1 VAAPDAVLGRAEIAD
16 RQRGDC
22 GPERVVR
29 GEDAVVMV
37 LATARLADV
46 LDYMRTCPAPPQRE
60 RPGMAH

>member
-1 VAAPDAVLGRAEIAD
+1 
-16 RQRGDC
+16 
-22 GPERVVR
+22 
-29 GEDAVVMV
+29 MV

>member
-1 VAAPDAVLGRAEIAD
+1 MYYGGAD
-16 RQRGDC
+16 SC
-22 GPERVVR
+22 L
-29 GEDAVVMV
+29 A